1 MVFLWF
7 FYGFSMVYLG
17 EISIFPWFPH
27 GFPMSKKRPRHFKR
41 QTSPGSA
48 GGGQERLSGAVGHAA
63 KGQGATLRKLIYS
76 GNMVI
81 LPLTFGGSI
90 PDFSETPTYI
100 RLL

>member
-1 MVFLWF
+1 
-7 FYGFSMVYLG
+7 
-17 EISIFPWFPH
+17 
-27 GFPMSKKRPRHFKR
+27 
-41 QTSPGSA
+41 
-48 GGGQERLSGAVGHAA
+48 
-63 KGQGATLRKLIYS
+63 LRKLIYN